1 MPMPSLPLMKTVKI
15 LAATAAALLLAA
27 CGPKTVIDGTLQDK
41 ADAPVIVKLL
51 DVNKYQ
57 VLDTVKTDAAGA
69 FSFKPELEK
78 GCPEF
83 IYLFYGDRKIAS
95 LILKQGDH
103 VTVTADTL
111 GNYTVEGSDESLLLQ
126 EVEGDYAQFMLDMA
140 RLSSDPDAAQE
151 LSRRYVDYYRRS
163 VRYVMEHPKSLTS
176 VPVLFHRV
184 NDGLAVFDQPTDGIL
199 FGSICDSLKTVY
211 PDSRYVK
218 ALENEATRRTNIL
231 QITQRLQDAE
241 QVGYFNIDLPNLAGT
256 KTKLSD
262 VEAKVIML
270 YFWATTDEQKLFN
283 MDTLIPIYKDFQG
296 RGFEIYA
303 VSLDV
308 DKSAWAS
315 VVKAQELPWVN
326 VCDTRGDQ
334 SPLIGQYGLKS
345 LPAAYFLVD
354 GEMDPNADIQDAAA
368 MRRYLQSKL

>member
-1 MPMPSLPLMKTVKI
+1 MKTVKI

-41 ADAPVIVKLL
+41 ADAPVVVKLL

-57 VLDTVKTDAAGA
+57 VLDTVRTDAAGA
-69 FSFKPELEK
+69 FSYKPELQEN
-78 GCPEF
+78 CPEF
-83 IYLFYGDRKIAS
+83 IYLFYGDKKIAS
-95 LILKQGDH
+95 LLLKQGDH
-103 VTVTADTL
+103 VKVTADTL

-231 QITQRLQDAE
+231 QISQRLQDAE

-262 VEAKVIML
+262 VQAKVIML

-345 LPAAYFLVD
+345 LPTAFFLVD
-354 GEMDPNADIQDAAA
+354 GEMDPNADIPDAAA

>member
-1 MPMPSLPLMKTVKI
+1 MKTVKI
-15 LAATAAALLLAA
+15 LAAAAAALLFAA

-57 VLDTVKTDAAGA
+57 VLDTVKTDASGA
-69 FSFKPELEK
+69 FSYKPELKEET
-78 GCPEF
+78 PEF

-95 LILKQGDH
+95 LLLKQGDH
-103 VTVTADTL
+103 VKVTADTL
-111 GNYTVEGSDESLLLQ
+111 GNYTVEGSEESLLLQ
-126 EVEGDYAQFMLDMA
+126 EVEGDYAQFLIDMN
-140 RLSSDPDAAQE
+140 RLSGDPDAQAE

-163 VRYVMEHPKSLTS
+163 VRYVMEHNKSLTA
-176 VPVLFHRV
+176 VPVLFQRV

-211 PDSRYVK
+211 PESRYVK
-218 ALENEATRRTNIL
+218 ALEAEATRRTNIL
-231 QITQRLQDAE
+231 QISQRLQEAE
-241 QVGYFNIDLPNLAGT
+241 QVGFFNIDLPNLAGT

-262 VEAKVIML
+262 VESKVVML

-283 MDTLIPIYKDFQG
+283 MDTLIPVYNEFHG

-315 VVKAQELPWVN
+315 VVKAQQLPWIN

-334 SPLIGQYGLKS
+334 SPYINMYGLTS
-345 LPAAYFLVD
+345 LPMAFFLVN
-354 GEMDPNADIQDAAA
+354 GEMDPNANIENAAG
-368 MRRYLQSKL
+368 MRKYLQSKL

>member
-78 GCPEF
+78 GTPEF

-95 LILKQGDH
+95 LLLKQGDH
-103 VTVTADTL
+103 VKVTADTL

-140 RLSSDPDAAQE
+140 RLSADPDATQE

-231 QITQRLQDAE
+231 QISQRLQEAE

-345 LPAAYFLVD
+345 LPTAFFLVD

>member
-1 MPMPSLPLMKTVKI
+1 MKTVKI
-15 LAATAAALLLAA
+15 LVAGAAALLLAA
-27 CGPKTVIDGTLQDK
+27 CGPKTVIEGTLQDK

-57 VLDTVKTDAAGA
+57 VLDTVRTDAAGA
-69 FSFKPELEK
+69 FTYKPELEK
-78 GCPEF
+78 GCPDF
-83 IYLFYGDRKIAS
+83 IYLYYGDKKIAS
-95 LILKQGDH
+95 LLLQQGDH
-103 VTVTADTL
+103 VKVTADTL
-111 GNYTVEGSDESLLLQ
+111 GNYTVEGSEESILLQ
-126 EVEGDYAQFMLDMA
+126 EVEGDYAQFLIDMN

-184 NDGLAVFDQPTDGIL
+184 NDDLAVFDQPTDGIL
-199 FGSICDSLKTVY
+199 FGSVCDSLKQVY

-218 ALENEATRRTNIL
+218 AMENEATRRTNVM
-231 QITQRLQDAE
+231 QISQRLQEADR
-241 QVGYFNIDLPNLAGT
+241 VGFFDIDLPTLDGT
-256 KTKLSD
+256 NAKLSE
-262 VEAKVIML
+262 VESKVVML
-270 YFWATTDEQKLFN
+270 YFWATSDEQKLFN
-283 MDTLIPIYKDFQG
+283 MDTLVPAYNEFHD

-315 VVKAQELPWVN
+315 VVKAQELPWIN

-334 SPLIGQYGLKS
+334 SPYISLYGLKS
-345 LPAAYFLVD
+345 LPTAFFLVD
-354 GEMDPNADIQDAAA
+354 GEMDPNANVQDMAA
-368 MRRYLQSKL
+368 MRKYLKSKL

>member
-1 MPMPSLPLMKTVKI
+1 MKTVKI
-15 LAATAAALLLAA
+15 LAVLGTALLLAA

-69 FSFKPELEK
+69 FSYKPELQAN
-78 GCPEF
+78 CPEF
-83 IYLFYGDRKIAS
+83 IYLFYGDKKVAS
-95 LILKQGDH
+95 LLLKQGDH
-103 VTVTADTL
+103 VKVTADTL
-111 GNYTVEGSDESLLLQ
+111 GNYTVEGSEESLLLQ
-126 EVEGDYAQFMLDMA
+126 EVESNYAQFLLDMA
-140 RLSSDPDAAQE
+140 RLSADPDANQE

-163 VRYVMEHPKSLTS
+163 VRYVMEHPQSLTS
-176 VPVLFHRV
+176 VPVLFQRV

-199 FGSICDSLKTVY
+199 FGSICDSLKAVY

-218 ALENEATRRTNIL
+218 ALEREANRRTNIL
-231 QITQRLQDAE
+231 QISQRLQEAE
-241 QVGYFNIDLPNLAGT
+241 QVGFFDINLPTLAGT
-256 KTKLSD
+256 NAKLSD
-262 VEAKVIML
+262 VDAKVIML

-283 MDTLIPIYKDFQG
+283 MDALIPLYQEFHD

-308 DKSAWAS
+308 DKTAWAT
-315 VVKAQELPWVN
+315 VVRSQQLPWIN

-334 SPLIGQYGLKS
+334 SPVITQYGLTA
-345 LPAAYFLVD
+345 LPTAYFLVD
-354 GEMDPNADIQDAAA
+354 GDMDPNASVTDAAS
-368 MRRYLQSKL
+368 MRKYLQAKL

>member
-1 MPMPSLPLMKTVKI
+1 MKTVRI
-15 LAATAAALLLAA
+15 LAALSAALLFAA
-27 CGPKTVIDGTLQDK
+27 CGPKTVIDGTLKDK

-57 VLDTVKTDAAGA
+57 VLDTVKTNAAGA
-69 FSFKPELEK
+69 FSYNAEIEE

-95 LILKQGDH
+95 LLVQKGDH

-111 GNYTVEGSDESLLLQ
+111 GNYTVDGSEESLLLQ
-126 EVEGDYAQFMLDMA
+126 EVENDYAQFITDMT
-140 RLSSDPDAAQE
+140 RLVNAEDADQE

-199 FGSICDSLKTVY
+199 YGSICDSLKTVY
-211 PDSRYVK
+211 PESRYVK
-218 ALENEATRRTNIL
+218 ALEREASRRTNL
-231 QITQRLQDAE
+231 MQINQRLQEADE
-241 QVGYFNIDLPNLAGT
+241 IGYFDMDLPTLAGT
-256 KTKLSD
+256 NAKLSD
-262 VEAKVIML
+262 AAKDAKVVMI

-283 MDTLIPIYKDFQG
+283 MDTLIPIYNEFHG
-296 RGFEIYA
+296 RGFEIYG

-315 VVKAQELPWVN
+315 VVRGQQLPWVN
-326 VCDTRGDQ
+326 VCDTRGNT
-334 SPLIGQYGLKS
+334 SPFIAMYGLS
-345 LPAAYFLVD
+345 ALPTAFFLVN
-354 GEMDPNADIQDAAA
+354 GEMDPNASVSDAAS
-368 MRRYLQSKL
+368 MRKYLQAKL

>member
-1 MPMPSLPLMKTVKI
+1 MKTVRTLAV
-15 LAATAAALLLAA
+15 LAAAVLLAA

-57 VLDTVKTDAAGA
+57 VLDTIRTDAAGA
-69 FSFKPELEK
+69 FSFKPDIQK
-78 GCPEF
+78 GRPEF
-83 IYLFYGDRKIAS
+83 IYLFYGDRKVAS
-95 LILKQGDH
+95 LLLKQGDH
-103 VTVTADTL
+103 VKVTADTL
-111 GNYTVEGSDESLLLQ
+111 GSYTVEGSEESLLLQ
-126 EVEGDYAQFMLDMA
+126 EVENDYAQFMLDMN
-140 RLSSDPDAAQE
+140 RLVANEDSEQE

-199 FGSICDSLKTVY
+199 FGSISDSLKTVY

-218 ALENEATRRTNIL
+218 ALEREAARRTNLLRIS
-231 QITQRLQDAE
+231 QRLQDADE
-241 QVGYFNIDLPNLAGT
+241 VGYFDMDLPTLAGT
-256 KTKLSD
+256 NSKLSD
-262 VEAKVIML
+262 AASSAKVVML

-283 MDTLIPIYKDFQG
+283 MDTLIPIYNEFHG

-315 VVKAQELPWVN
+315 VVRGQQLPWVN
-326 VCDTRGDQ
+326 VCDTRGNT
-334 SPLIGQYGLKS
+334 SPYVAMYGLS
-345 LPAAYFLVD
+345 ALPTVFFLVD
-354 GEMDPNADIQDAAA
+354 GEMDPNASVSDAASI
-368 MRRYLQSKL
+368 RKYLQAKL